1 MPLYSFVTTHNGK
14 AIEIDEPLDLP
25 DIQAAWH
32 EASVHAGQM
41 LKDLD
46 GSLSANTEWSVEI
59 RENGQSVR
67 TIRILTEGK
76 RVERP

>member
-14 AIEIDEPLDLP
+14 VVESDEPLDLP
-25 DIQAAWH
+25 DIEAAWH

-46 GSLSANTEWSVEI
+46 GSLSANTEWSVEV
-59 RENGQSVR
+59 RENGEPIR
-67 TIRILTEGK
+67 TIRIVTEGK
-76 RVERP
+76 K